1 MSGVEADS
9 AGRYIIVI
17 GRINNTPVILA
28 NVYAP
33 NWDDSTF
40 FTHLPNMDTHHLILG
55 GDMNCVLSP
64 FLDHSSPKTMAPS
77 KTALAIQLFLN
88 TYGMA
93 DTWRFR
99 NPKSRSY
106 SFYSPV
112 HKTYSRIDYF
122 FLDSQLLPLI
132 RECEY
137 QAIVISG
144 HAPLLMTLCIPTTH
158 SSYRPWR
165 FNTLLLSDSGF
176 VKLFSA
182 EITE

>member
-9 AGRYIIVI
+9 AGHYIILIVI
-17 GRINNTPVILA
+17 GRINKHPCHSGKCVCTKG
-28 NVYAP
+28 
-33 NWDDSTF
+33 F
-40 FTHLPNMDTHHLILG
+40 FSHLPNMDTHHLILG

-64 FLDHSSPKTMAPS
+64 FLDRSSPKTMAPS

-88 TYGMA
+88 TYEMA

-112 HKTYSRIDYF
+112 HKTYSRIDYL

-165 FNTLLLSDSGF
+165 FNALLLSDSGF
-176 VKLFSA
+176 VKFISTEIA
-182 EITE
+182 E